1 MPRIINDP
9 NLNICPD
16 YASPHY
22 ANAQAQLVNDNV
34 TEEQSIQLLRT
45 IWRAANN
52 ADIDLWEG
60 QVEVEREQRE
70 NLRRIQEEEQDRIEQ
85 ERIDEEESARKEEKK
100 KHKHKFM
107 PIPEDTGVPDE
118 PSIIPSSYAIRKL
131 NKGEYLKLWY
141 FTNDGLDEAHSKKT
155 IDDDAMVM
163 STLPDGSTAWVSAT
177 AARNASSVVDDENL
191 SFEEFCIAYPRFIA
205 AIEEADWPQDR
216 VRMMAFFWKNIQ
228 IHPYRSMRDPLAQKA
243 LLVYQAE
250 QRKRWHVVAKSAAGP
265 YNLSTINQKVLD
277 ATRERVYWLER
288 TKKDNQRDYKVS
300 KLSIAKFRTITK
312 CFSRTQFSS

>member
-9 NLNICPD
+9 NLNVCPD

-22 ANAQAQLVNDNV
+22 ANARAQLVNDNV

-45 IWRAANN
+45 IWRAAND

-60 QVEVEREQRE
+60 QVEVKREQRE

-131 NKGEYLKLWY
+131 DKGEYLELWY
-141 FTNDGLDEAHSKKT
+141 FTND
-155 IDDDAMVM
+155 
-163 STLPDGSTAWVSAT
+163 DGSTAWVSAA

-191 SFEEFCIAYPRFIA
+191 SFEEFCIACPRFIA

-250 QRKRWHVVAKSAAGP
+250 QRKHWHVVAKSAAGP